1 MSETFESIQQ
11 STDMNRGCKFF
22 TVMAAVSSSCLCL
35 VQTSTT
41 ANTTS
46 EGSAAP
52 YTEGTVW
59 QITMIRA
66 KPGMTDDYLKHLAKT
81 FKVSL
86 DEEKKQGFVVSY
98 KVLLGEAAT
107 ASDYDIMT
115 IIEYKDMA
123 ALDDLRAKTDPIA
136 QKIIGGED
144 QQRETAMKRAEV
156 REIVGSKL
164 MREILLK

>member
-1 MSETFESIQQ
+1 
-11 STDMNRGCKFF
+11 MNITRSFF
-22 TVMAAVSSSCLCL
+22 AGLATLVSSAGLCL
-35 VQTSTT
+35 AQTSTAT
-41 ANTTS
+41 NAAS
-46 EGSAAP
+46 QGSAAP

-66 KPGMTDDYLKHLAKT
+66 KPGLTDDYLKHLSKT
-81 FKVSL
+81 FKASL

-98 KVLLGEAAT
+98 SVLLGEAAT

-115 IIEYKDMA
+115 IIEYKNMA
-123 ALDDLRAKTDPIA
+123 ALDNLRAKTDPIA
-136 QKIIGGED
+136 QKIIGD
-144 QQRETAMKRAEV
+144 DNQQRDTAMKRAEV